1 MNDPIEIL
9 VVMLALSILV
19 CVGLAITVQAE
30 ESGATPSAGAA
41 ADTQPTHATLDQQ
54 RKSAERTVRPEVEK
68 QRKEAEQQAEKTLD
82 KEAIAAIEETRQ
94 ALDAIASSNTAA
106 ALAAI
111 ERATGKV
118 NILLARNPATPLIP
132 VGAAVEVIDL
142 ATSDHAAIMEI
153 AQDASRAVDERAFS
167 AARLLLHSLMSE
179 IRVRTGNLPL
189 ATYPTALKEA
199 ARLLDQGKNKQAS
212 AVLLTALNTLVVIDR
227 VTPLP
232 LVLARD
238 AIATAQAERQKGKD
252 AALKLLESAK
262 AKVQRSRDLGYAGK
276 DAEYVALFSQIDDLE
291 KQIKGAED
299 TGSLI
304 ASLKEKLST
313 FVRQLSSTASRPSR
327 ASATTSK
334 LD

>member
-1 MNDPIEIL
+1 
-9 VVMLALSILV
+9 
-19 CVGLAITVQAE
+19 
-30 ESGATPSAGAA
+30 
-41 ADTQPTHATLDQQ
+41 
-54 RKSAERTVRPEVEK
+54 
-68 QRKEAEQQAEKTLD
+68 
-82 KEAIAAIEETRQ
+82 
-94 ALDAIASSNTAA
+94 
-106 ALAAI
+106 
-111 ERATGKV
+111 
-118 NILLARNPATPLIP
+118 
-132 VGAAVEVIDL
+132 
-142 ATSDHAAIMEI
+142 
-153 AQDASRAVDERAFS
+153 
-167 AARLLLHSLMSE
+167 
-179 IRVRTGNLPL
+179 
-189 ATYPTALKEA
+189 
-199 ARLLDQGKNKQAS
+199 
-212 AVLLTALNTLVVIDR
+212 LTALNTLVVIDR